1 MGETIKSKMIQYKKI
16 PYYETSK
23 NLTQQLAK
31 SSKNRGLKKIDF
43 LIKKTRN
50 YIFQTLAYNCPLN
63 SLRVWLHKKRG
74 VHIGKNVMIGMHC
87 VLDNAYPEYIYIDDD
102 AALAGHVY
110 ILAHSNPYKHFSN
123 VLDSYVAPV
132 RIRKGVWVGVSV
144 TILSGAD
151 IGEYS
156 IVTAGSVV
164 TGKMPDRCFLRGN
177 PAREIA
183 KFKL

>member
-1 MGETIKSKMIQYKKI
+1 
-16 PYYETSK
+16 
-23 NLTQQLAK
+23 
-31 SSKNRGLKKIDF
+31 
-43 LIKKTRN
+43 
-50 YIFQTLAYNCPLN
+50 
-63 SLRVWLHKKRG
+63 
-74 VHIGKNVMIGMHC
+74 MIGMHC
-87 VLDNAYPEYIYIDDD
+87 VLDNAYPEYIFIEDD

-110 ILAHSNPYKHFSN
+110 ILAHSNPYQHFSN
-123 VLDSYVAPV
+123 VLESYVAPV
-132 RIRKGVWVGVSV
+132 RIRKGAWIGVSA

-164 TGKMPDRCFLRGN
+164 TGKMPDKCFLRGN